1 VLIVF
6 DLDDTLYNEIEFVKS
21 GFLEVAKY
29 IDRENYIDSYHEML
43 TTFENEGSGK
53 IFNRILEKFDNSE
66 INIQK
71 LVNIYRFHKP
81 NISLPLESREVLQ
94 SLKGR
99 DIALISDGEFLMQ
112 ENKFTALGLRDYI
125 TYPVFTDYHRT
136 RKPEEKPFKM
146 VMERFAEESE
156 FCYISDN
163 PKKDFI
169 APQKLGWKT
178 IRYRNPVGIYR
189 EIENSADIEITD
201 FLDVLK
207 LV

>member
-1 VLIVF
+1 MVIVL

-29 IDRENYIDSYHEML
+29 VDSENYIESYHEML
-43 TTFENEGSGK
+43 ETFKKEGSGK
-53 IFNRILEKFDNSE
+53 IFNKVLDKFGDSD

-71 LVNIYRFHKP
+71 LVNIYRFHTP
-81 NISLPLESREVLQ
+81 NISLPIESRELLNAIQ
-94 SLKGR
+94 DR
-99 DIALISDGEFLMQ
+99 DLALISDGEYIMQ
-112 ENKFTALGLRDYI
+112 ENKFKVLGLDKFI
-125 TYPVFTDYHRT
+125 SFPIFTDRYQT
-136 RKPEEKPFKM
+136 RKPEERPFKM
-146 VMERFAEESE
+146 VMEHFGTDRE

-189 EIENSADIEITD
+189 DIENNADIEID
-201 FLDVLK
+201 DILDVLRYI
-207 LV
+207 